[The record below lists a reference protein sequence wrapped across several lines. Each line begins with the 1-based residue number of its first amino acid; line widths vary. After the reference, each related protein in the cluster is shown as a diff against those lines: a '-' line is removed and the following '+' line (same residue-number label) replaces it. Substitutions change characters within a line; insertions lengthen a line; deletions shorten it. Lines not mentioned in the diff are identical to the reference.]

1 MARNPRYA
9 VQWGCVGSKL
19 IFIIEESSKVTRNV
33 KGLIRTC
40 VCEGVVGVGSGV
52 GSRK

>member
-1 MARNPRYA
+1 MYNKESRNMKSY
-9 VQWGCVGSKL
+9 
-19 IFIIEESSKVTRNV
+19 V
-33 KGLIRTC
+33 KGLRRTC